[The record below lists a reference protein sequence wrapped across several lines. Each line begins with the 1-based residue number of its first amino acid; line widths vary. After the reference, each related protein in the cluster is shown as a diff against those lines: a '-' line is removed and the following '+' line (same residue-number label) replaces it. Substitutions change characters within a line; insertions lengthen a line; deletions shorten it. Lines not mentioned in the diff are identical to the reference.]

1 MSPPVTAPVTVDA
14 ELGAVLTGRWV
25 PAPRYLLRRDRV
37 LAALADVPPG
47 RVLEVGCGA
56 GALLRDLH
64 RLGHHCTGLEHS
76 AAARSM
82 AVAMHATTD
91 TVIVEAADPAWAA
104 QPFDTLVSCEVLEHI
119 NDDTAALREWLG
131 FVRPGGRVV
140 LSVPAHPAWWGPHDV
155 WAGHVRR
162 YSKTAFVDLAERAG
176 LRVDRVECYGFP
188 VANLTMVLRNLA
200 TVIKGK
206 DTLDA
211 AASTARSG
219 VERHTEVKL
228 FAAQTALPGRLAL
241 RAALAMQKRFL
252 NTPLGEGY
260 LIVATRP

>member
-1 MSPPVTAPVTVDA
+1 MSPAKRDTVTVDP
-14 ELGAVLTGRWV
+14 ELGAVLEGRWV

-56 GALLRDLH
+56 GALMHDLH
-64 RLGHHCTGLEHS
+64 RLGHRCTGFEHS
-76 AAARSM
+76 EAARAVAEAIHADTGVSIVAAARPDWT
-82 AVAMHATTD
+82 A
-91 TVIVEAADPAWAA
+91 E
-104 QPFDTLVSCEVLEHI
+104 QFDTLVSCEVLEHI
-119 NDDTAALREWLG
+119 DDDTAALRDWLA

-140 LSVPAHPAWWGPHDV
+140 LSVPAHPGWWGPSDV

-162 YSKTAFVDLAERAG
+162 YSKAAFVDLAERAG
-176 LRVDRVECYGFP
+176 LRVDRVECLGFP
-188 VANLTMVLRNLA
+188 VANLTMVLRNLLA
-200 TVIKGK
+200 AMKGK

-228 FAAQTALPGRLAL
+228 FAAQTSLPGRLAL
-241 RAALAMQKRFL
+241 RAALEMQRRFL
-252 NTPLGEGY
+252 KTPLGESY
-260 LIVATRP
+260 LLVASRP

>member
-104 QPFDTLVSCEVLEHI
+104 Q
-119 NDDTAALREWLG
+119 G
-131 FVRPGGRVV
+131 KRVFSTGCG
-140 LSVPAHPAWWGPHDV
+140 SVD
-155 WAGHVRR
+155 
-162 YSKTAFVDLAERAG
+162 
-176 LRVDRVECYGFP
+176 
-188 VANLTMVLRNLA
+188 
-200 TVIKGK
+200 
-206 DTLDA
+206 
-211 AASTARSG
+211 
-219 VERHTEVKL
+219 
-228 FAAQTALPGRLAL
+228 
-241 RAALAMQKRFL
+241 
-252 NTPLGEGY
+252 
-260 LIVATRP
+260 

>member
-1 MSPPVTAPVTVDA
+1 MSATTVSVDD
-14 ELGAVLTGRWV
+14 ELGAVLEGRWV

-37 LAALADVPPG
+37 LVALADMPP
-47 RVLEVGCGA
+47 RRILEVGCGA
-56 GALLRDLH
+56 GALLHDLH
-64 RLGHHCTGLEHS
+64 RLGHRCTGLEHS
-76 AAARSM
+76 EAARGM
-82 AVAMHATTD
+82 AVAMHAHTD
-91 TVIVEAADPAWAA
+91 VEIVAAAAPAWPA
-104 QPFDTLVSCEVLEHI
+104 QPFDALVSCEVLEHI
-119 NDDTAALREWLG
+119 NDDTAALREWLS

-140 LSVPAHPAWWGPHDV
+140 LSVPAHPTWWGPHDV

-162 YSKTAFVDLAERAG
+162 YSKAAFVDLAERAG
-176 LRVDRVECYGFP
+176 LQVDRVECYGFP

-206 DTLDA
+206 DALDV

-228 FAAQTALPGRLAL
+228 FAGQTSLPGRLAL

-252 NTPLGEGY
+252 STPLGEGY